1 MSIFTALRER
11 RRQRIITK
19 YLNSRNT
26 GMTLRPRNTW
36 IPHWLRGD
44 YTLKNSELI
53 FAAVSRIANSLAS
66 MPIQL
71 YQGSKPVYNALNDLV
86 AFTPNPLMTSS
97 QFFRSMEA
105 CRGTAGNC
113 YALKVYQPGD
123 DVPRLE
129 LLDPTRV
136 QPIIEKSSGELWW
149 RIQPDEGAE
158 MYVHDFY
165 MVHIPFIST
174 NGIAG
179 ISPVSVLFNTLRY
192 SDNIQEFN
200 VKQLEQGVNS
210 AIVLEAPA
218 NLGTD
223 QKNAMIEDFMSTYR
237 ETSGNILLLESGVTA
252 KTLNLS
258 PVDSMLFEVEKITRS
273 KVAMVYNIPPHLLGD
288 YSESNIASQE
298 QVMLE
303 FLTLT
308 MLPIVRAYEQE
319 FDRKLL
325 TTAQRRSGMHWR
337 FDMDAV
343 LRADAAT
350 MAEVHY
356 KAVSSGW
363 MTPDEIRFARN
374 MPALPKGVGKWALVS
389 QDLATLDYTVNDK
402 PKVLMRGV
410 NDGDD
415 SSSGSG
421 GQAQSQSQSQTDTEK
436 AIAYIVA
443 CQESVAETRKAIE
456 SSGLLELQ
464 ERMKEISKLMEE
476 QKKQWKW
483 STPAGE

>member
-1 MSIFTALRER
+1 MSILSRLRER
-11 RRQRIITK
+11 RRKRYLK
-19 YLNSRNT
+19 YLNST
-26 GMTLRPRNTW
+26 GTGLTVRPRNTW

-53 FAAVSRIANSLAS
+53 FAAVTRISNSLSA

-71 YQGSKPVYNALNDLV
+71 YQGAKPVYNELNDLM
-86 AFTPNPLMTSS
+86 AFSPNPLMTSA
-97 QFFRSMEA
+97 QFFKTMEA
-105 CRGTAGNC
+105 CRCTSGDC
-113 YALKVYQPGD
+113 YALKMYQEGSTIPT
-123 DVPRLE
+123 LN

-136 QPIIEKSSGELWW
+136 FPLIDKPTRELWW
-149 RIQPDEGAE
+149 RIQPDEGKE
-158 MYVHDFY
+158 IYVHDFF
-165 MVHIPFIST
+165 MVHVPFIST
-174 NGIAG
+174 NGIGG

-223 QKNAMIEDFMSTYR
+223 QKKAMVEDFMTTYR

-288 YSESNIASQE
+288 YSGSGFSSQE
-298 QVMLE
+298 QMMLE

-308 MLPIVRAYEQE
+308 MLPIVTAYEQE
-319 FDRKLL
+319 LNRKLL
-325 TTAQRRSGMHWR
+325 TKAQRRSGLHFK
-337 FDMDAV
+337 FDMEAL

-350 MAEVHY
+350 QAEVDY
-356 KAVSSGW
+356 KAVRSGW
-363 MTPDEIRFARN
+363 KMVDEIRFSRN
-374 MPALPKGVGKWALVS
+374 LPALPNGIGKHALVS
-389 QDLATLDYTVNDK
+389 QDLATLEYTVNDK

-410 NDGDD
+410 NEDA
-415 SSSGSG
+415 SG
-421 GQAQSQSQSQTDTEK
+421 GNSGGTGGQTQNQSQTQTETEGGNGG
-436 AIAYIVA
+436 V
-443 CQESVAETRKAIE
+443 
-456 SSGLLELQ
+456 
-464 ERMKEISKLMEE
+464 
-476 QKKQWKW
+476 
-483 STPAGE
+483 

>member
-1 MSIFTALRER
+1 MSILSRLRER
-11 RRQRIITK
+11 RRKRYLK
-19 YLNSRNT
+19 YLNST
-26 GMTLRPRNTW
+26 GTGLTVRPRNTW

-53 FAAVSRIANSLAS
+53 FAAVTRISNSLSA

-71 YQGSKPVYNALNDLV
+71 YQGAKPVYNELNDLM
-86 AFTPNPLMTSS
+86 AFSPNPLMTSA
-97 QFFRSMEA
+97 QFFKTMEA
-105 CRGTAGNC
+105 CRCTSGDC
-113 YALKVYQPGD
+113 YALKMYQEGSAIPT
-123 DVPRLE
+123 LN

-136 QPIIEKSSGELWW
+136 FPLIDKPTRELWW
-149 RIQPDEGAE
+149 RIQPDEGKE

-165 MVHIPFIST
+165 MVHVPFIST
-174 NGIAG
+174 NGIGG
-179 ISPVSVLFNTLRY
+179 ISPVSVLFDTLKY

-223 QKNAMIEDFMSTYR
+223 QKKAMVEDFMTTYR

-288 YSESNIASQE
+288 YSDSGFRSQE
-298 QVMLE
+298 QMMLE

-308 MLPIVRAYEQE
+308 MLPIVTAYEQE
-319 FDRKLL
+319 LNRKLL
-325 TTAQRRSGMHWR
+325 TKEQRRSGLHFK
-337 FDMDAV
+337 FDMEAL

-350 MAEVHY
+350 QAEVDY
-356 KAVSSGW
+356 KAVRSGW
-363 MTPDEIRFARN
+363 KTVDEIRFSRN
-374 MPALPKGVGKWALVS
+374 LPALPKGIGKYALVS

-410 NDGDD
+410 NGEE
-415 SSSGSG
+415 SG
-421 GQAQSQSQSQTDTEK
+421 GQTQSQTQTQTE
-436 AIAYIVA
+436 
-443 CQESVAETRKAIE
+443 
-456 SSGLLELQ
+456 
-464 ERMKEISKLMEE
+464 
-476 QKKQWKW
+476 
-483 STPAGE
+483 STPAE

>member
-1 MSIFTALRER
+1 MSILSRFREWRRSRAL
-11 RRQRIITK
+11 K
-19 YLNSRNT
+19 YLNSNVT
-26 GMTLRPRNTW
+26 GMTVRPKNTW

-53 FAAVSRIANSLAS
+53 FAAVTRISNSLSA

-71 YQGSKPVYNALNDLV
+71 YQGAKPLRNELNDRI
-86 AFTPNPLMTSS
+86 AFSPNPLMTSA
-97 QFFRSMEA
+97 QFFKTMEA
-105 CRGTAGNC
+105 CRCTSGNC
-113 YALKVYQPGD
+113 FALKIYRPD
-123 DVPRLE
+123 DAIPQLN

-136 QPIIEKSSGELWW
+136 FPIIEKESGELWW

-165 MVHIPFIST
+165 MVHVPFIST
-174 NGIAG
+174 NGVG
-179 ISPVSVLFNTLRY
+179 GVSPVSVLFDTLKY
-192 SDNIQEFN
+192 ADNIQEFN

-223 QKNAMIEDFMSTYR
+223 QKKAMVEDFMNTYR

-288 YSESNIASQE
+288 YSDSGFSSQE
-298 QVMLE
+298 QMMLE

-308 MLPIVRAYEQE
+308 MLPIVTAYEQE
-319 FDRKLL
+319 LNRKLL
-325 TTAQRRSGMHWR
+325 TVNQRRSGLHFK
-337 FDMDAV
+337 FDMDAL

-350 MAEVHY
+350 QAEVDY
-356 KAVSSGW
+356 KAVRSGW
-363 MTPDEIRFARN
+363 KTVDEIRTSRN
-374 MPALPKGVGKWALVS
+374 MPALPNGIGSYALVS
-389 QDLATLDYTVNDK
+389 QDLATLDYTVKDK

-410 NDGDD
+410 NEGEK
-415 SSSGSG
+415 G
-421 GQAQSQSQSQTDTEK
+421 GQEQSQSQTQTGDEP
-436 AIAYIVA
+436 
-443 CQESVAETRKAIE
+443 
-456 SSGLLELQ
+456 
-464 ERMKEISKLMEE
+464 
-476 QKKQWKW
+476 KKNPPPEAVPHNPSPKDNLVFK
-483 STPAGE
+483 STPAE

>member
-1 MSIFTALRER
+1 MSIFTRLRDR
-11 RRQRIITK
+11 RRNRIITK
-19 YLNSRNT
+19 YLNSQGT
-26 GMTLRPRNTW
+26 GLTIRPKNTW

-44 YTLKNSELI
+44 YTLRNSELI
-53 FAAVSRIANSLAS
+53 FAAVTRISNAFSA

-71 YQGSKPVYNALNDLV
+71 YQGAKPMYNALNDLV

-97 QFFRSMEA
+97 QFFKSMEA
-105 CRGTAGNC
+105 CRGTAGDC
-113 YALKVYQPGD
+113 YALKVYQPGED
-123 DVPRLE
+123 MPRLE
-129 LLDPTRV
+129 LLDPSRV
-136 QPIIEKSSGELWW
+136 FPIIEKNSGELWW
-149 RIQPDEGAE
+149 KIQPDEGAE

-165 MVHIPFIST
+165 MVHVPFIST
-174 NGIAG
+174 NGIGG
-179 ISPVSVLFNTLRY
+179 ISPVSVLFNTLKY

-223 QKNAMIEDFMSTYR
+223 QKKAMIEDFMSTYR

-288 YSESNIASQE
+288 YSEASYSSQE
-298 QVMLE
+298 QLMLE

-308 MLPIVRAYEQE
+308 MLPIVTAYEQE
-319 FDRKLL
+319 LNRKLL
-325 TTAQRRSGMHWR
+325 TAAQRRSGMHWK
-337 FDMDAV
+337 FDMDAL

-356 KAVSSGW
+356 KAVRSGW
-363 MTPDEIRFARN
+363 MTPDEIRYMRN
-374 MPALPKGVGKWALVS
+374 MPALPKGVGKFALVS

-410 NDGDD
+410 NGETP
-415 SSSGSG
+415 G
-421 GQAQSQSQSQTDTEK
+421 GQTQSQSQTQTEPEPTK
-436 AIAYIVA
+436 NPLPDVGPYNPTPRDGA
-443 CQESVAETRKAIE
+443 TLK
-456 SSGLLELQ
+456 
-464 ERMKEISKLMEE
+464 
-476 QKKQWKW
+476 
-483 STPAGE
+483 STPTGE

>member
-1 MSIFTALRER
+1 MSILSRFREWRRGRAL
-11 RRQRIITK
+11 K
-19 YLNSRNT
+19 YLNST
-26 GMTLRPRNTW
+26 GSRLTVRPRHTW

-53 FAAVSRIANSLAS
+53 FAAVTRISNSLSA

-71 YQGSKPVYNALNDLV
+71 YQGAKPVYSELNDLIS
-86 AFTPNPLMTSS
+86 FSPNPLMTSA
-97 QFFRSMEA
+97 QFFKTMEA
-105 CRGTAGNC
+105 CRCTAGNC
-113 YALKVYQPGD
+113 FALKIERAGST
-123 DVPRLE
+123 VPQLN

-136 QPIIEKSSGELWW
+136 YPIIDKQSGELWW

-158 MYVHDFY
+158 MYVHDYY
-165 MVHIPFIST
+165 MIHVPFIST

-179 ISPVSVLFNTLRY
+179 ISPVSVLFDTLKY
-192 SDNIQEFN
+192 ADNIQEFN

-223 QKNAMIEDFMSTYR
+223 QKKAMVEDFMNTYR

-288 YSESNIASQE
+288 YSDSGFSSQE
-298 QVMLE
+298 QMMLE

-308 MLPIVRAYEQE
+308 MLPIVTAYEQE
-319 FDRKLL
+319 LNRKLL
-325 TTAQRRSGMHWR
+325 TAAQRRSGLHFK
-337 FDMDAV
+337 FDMEAL

-350 MAEVHY
+350 QAEVDY
-356 KAVSSGW
+356 KAVRSGW
-363 MTPDEIRFARN
+363 KTVDEIRYARN
-374 MPALPKGVGKWALVS
+374 LPALPKGIGKFALVS

-410 NDGDD
+410 NEGEP
-415 SSSGSG
+415 G
-421 GQAQSQSQSQTDTEK
+421 GQNQSQTQTQTES
-436 AIAYIVA
+436 AP
-443 CQESVAETRKAIE
+443 AE
-456 SSGLLELQ
+456 
-464 ERMKEISKLMEE
+464 
-476 QKKQWKW
+476 
-483 STPAGE
+483 

>member
-1 MSIFTALRER
+1 MSILTRFRDWR
-11 RRQRIITK
+11 RKRYLK
-19 YLNSRNT
+19 YLNSTGT
-26 GMTLRPRNTW
+26 GMTVRPKNTW

-53 FAAVSRIANSLAS
+53 FAAVTRISNSLSA

-71 YQGSKPVYNALNDLV
+71 YQGAKPLRNELNDRI
-86 AFTPNPLMTSS
+86 AFSPNPIMTSA
-97 QFFRSMEA
+97 QFFKTMEA
-105 CRGTAGNC
+105 CRCTSGNC
-113 YALKVYQPGD
+113 FALKIYRPD
-123 DVPRLE
+123 DAIPQLN

-136 QPIIEKSSGELWW
+136 FPIIEKESGELWW

-165 MVHIPFIST
+165 MVHVPFIST
-174 NGIAG
+174 NGVG
-179 ISPVSVLFNTLRY
+179 GVSPVSVLFDTLKY
-192 SDNIQEFN
+192 ADNIQEFN

-223 QKNAMIEDFMSTYR
+223 QKKAMVEDFMNTYR

-288 YSESNIASQE
+288 YSDSGFSSQE
-298 QVMLE
+298 QMMLE

-308 MLPIVRAYEQE
+308 MLPIVTAYEQE
-319 FDRKLL
+319 LNRKLL
-325 TTAQRRSGMHWR
+325 TAAQRRSGLHFK
-337 FDMDAV
+337 FDMEAL

-350 MAEVHY
+350 QAEVDY
-356 KAVSSGW
+356 KAVRSGW
-363 MTPDEIRFARN
+363 KTVDEIRYARN
-374 MPALPKGVGKWALVS
+374 LPALPKGIGKFALVS

-410 NDGDD
+410 NEGEP
-415 SSSGSG
+415 G
-421 GQAQSQSQSQTDTEK
+421 GQNQSQTQTQTES
-436 AIAYIVA
+436 AP
-443 CQESVAETRKAIE
+443 AE
-456 SSGLLELQ
+456 
-464 ERMKEISKLMEE
+464 
-476 QKKQWKW
+476 
-483 STPAGE
+483 

>member
-1 MSIFTALRER
+1 
-11 RRQRIITK
+11 
-19 YLNSRNT
+19 
-26 GMTLRPRNTW
+26 
-36 IPHWLRGD
+36 
-44 YTLKNSELI
+44 
-53 FAAVSRIANSLAS
+53 

-71 YQGSKPVYNALNDLV
+71 YQGSDPVYDTLNDLMSV
-86 AFTPNPLMTSS
+86 APNPLMTST

-105 CRGTAGNC
+105 CRCTSGDC

-123 DVPRLE
+123 EIPRLE
-129 LLDPTRV
+129 LLDPSRV
-136 QPIIEKSSGELWW
+136 FPIIEKNSGELWW
-149 RIQPDEGAE
+149 KIQPDEGAE

-165 MVHIPFIST
+165 MVHVPFIST
-174 NGIAG
+174 NGIGG
-179 ISPVSVLFNTLRY
+179 ISPVSVLFNTLKY

-223 QKNAMIEDFMSTYR
+223 QKKAMIEDFMSTYR

-288 YSESNIASQE
+288 YSEASYTSQE
-298 QVMLE
+298 QLMLE

-308 MLPIVRAYEQE
+308 MLPIVTAYEQE
-319 FDRKLL
+319 LNRKLL
-325 TTAQRRSGMHWR
+325 TAAQRRSGMHWK
-337 FDMDAV
+337 FDMDAL

-356 KAVSSGW
+356 KAVRSGW
-363 MTPDEIRFARN
+363 MTPDEIRYMRN
-374 MPALPKGVGKWALVS
+374 MPALPEGVGKYALVS

-410 NDGDD
+410 NGKT
-415 SSSGSG
+415 
-421 GQAQSQSQSQTDTEK
+421 A
-436 AIAYIVA
+436 
-443 CQESVAETRKAIE
+443 
-456 SSGLLELQ
+456 
-464 ERMKEISKLMEE
+464 
-476 QKKQWKW
+476 
-483 STPAGE
+483 

>member
-1 MSIFTALRER
+1 MSILTRFRDWR
-11 RRQRIITK
+11 RKRYLK
-19 YLNSRNT
+19 YLNSTGT
-26 GMTLRPRNTW
+26 GMTVRPKNTW

-53 FAAVSRIANSLAS
+53 FAAVTRISNSLSA

-71 YQGSKPVYNALNDLV
+71 YQGAKPLRNELNDRI
-86 AFTPNPLMTSS
+86 AFSPNPIMTSA
-97 QFFRSMEA
+97 QFFKTMEA
-105 CRGTAGNC
+105 CRCTSGNC
-113 YALKVYQPGD
+113 FALKIYRPD
-123 DVPRLE
+123 DAIPQLN

-136 QPIIEKSSGELWW
+136 FPIIEKESGELWW

-165 MVHIPFIST
+165 MVHVPFIST
-174 NGIAG
+174 NGVG
-179 ISPVSVLFNTLRY
+179 GVSPVSVLFDTLKY
-192 SDNIQEFN
+192 ADNIQEFN

-223 QKNAMIEDFMSTYR
+223 QKKAMVEDFMNTYR

-288 YSESNIASQE
+288 YSDSGFSSQE
-298 QVMLE
+298 QMMLE

-308 MLPIVRAYEQE
+308 MLPIVTAYEQE
-319 FDRKLL
+319 LNRKLL
-325 TTAQRRSGMHWR
+325 TVNQRRSGLHFK
-337 FDMDAV
+337 FDMDAL

-350 MAEVHY
+350 QAEVDY
-356 KAVSSGW
+356 KAVRSGW
-363 MTPDEIRFARN
+363 KTVDEIRTSRN
-374 MPALPKGVGKWALVS
+374 MPALPNGIGSYALVS
-389 QDLATLDYTVNDK
+389 QDLATLDYTVKDK

-410 NDGDD
+410 NEGEK
-415 SSSGSG
+415 G
-421 GQAQSQSQSQTDTEK
+421 GQEQSQSQAQTEDEP
-436 AIAYIVA
+436 
-443 CQESVAETRKAIE
+443 
-456 SSGLLELQ
+456 
-464 ERMKEISKLMEE
+464 
-476 QKKQWKW
+476 KKNPPPEAVPHNPSPKDNLVFK
-483 STPAGE
+483 STPAE

>member
-1 MSIFTALRER
+1 MSILTRFRAWRKQRAL
-11 RRQRIITK
+11 K
-19 YLNSRNT
+19 YLNSTGT
-26 GMTLRPRNTW
+26 GMTVRPRNTW

-53 FAAVSRIANSLAS
+53 FAAVTRISNSLSA

-71 YQGSKPVYNALNDLV
+71 YQGAKPVYNELNDLM
-86 AFTPNPLMTSS
+86 AFSPNPLMTSA
-97 QFFRSMEA
+97 QFFKTMEA
-105 CRGTAGNC
+105 CRCTSGNC
-113 YALKVYQPGD
+113 YALKIYRPGETI
-123 DVPRLE
+123 PQLN

-136 QPIIEKSSGELWW
+136 FQLIDKPTGELWW

-165 MVHIPFIST
+165 MVHVPFIST
-174 NGIAG
+174 NGIGG
-179 ISPVSVLFNTLRY
+179 ISPVSVLFDTLKY
-192 SDNIQEFN
+192 SENIQEFN

-218 NLGTD
+218 NLGQD
-223 QKNAMIEDFMSTYR
+223 QKKAMVEDFMATYR

-288 YSESNIASQE
+288 YSDSGFSSQE
-298 QVMLE
+298 QMMLE

-308 MLPIVRAYEQE
+308 MLPIVTAYEQE
-319 FDRKLL
+319 LNRKIL
-325 TTAQRRSGMHWR
+325 TREQRRSGLHFK
-337 FDMDAV
+337 FDMDAL

-350 MAEVHY
+350 QAEVDY
-356 KAVSSGW
+356 KAVRSGW
-363 MTPDEIRFARN
+363 KTVDEIRNARN
-374 MPALPKGVGKWALVS
+374 LPALPKGIGKYALVS

-410 NDGDD
+410 NE
-415 SSSGSG
+415 G
-421 GQAQSQSQSQTDTEK
+421 GGPSQSQSQTLPQTQSNQDEGKDGLGTLSDEQFGELLATISAAANAHK
-436 AIAYIVA
+436 S
-443 CQESVAETRKAIE
+443 QEV
-456 SSGLLELQ
+456 
-464 ERMKEISKLMEE
+464 
-476 QKKQWKW
+476 
-483 STPAGE
+483 STPEGE